1 MKVISIKGG
10 TMSYLFFM
18 VIKLCWQA
26 FLCLKCNLIAIANL
40 GSGCAIET
48 SNLDT
53 DISEMNFVGFKRSD
67 KKLKWCTN
75 LWKYAKFWIFAKK
88 CFYTN
93 LRKPPKIPHK
103 LLEGAP
109 KLSWSHVIL
118 QGLQTIYKQ
127 SASSATV

>member
-40 GSGCAIET
+40 GSGYAIET

-53 DISEMNFVGFKRSD
+53 DISEMNFVGCKRSD
-67 KKLKWCTN
+67 KKLK
-75 LWKYAKFWIFAKK
+75 
-88 CFYTN
+88 
-93 LRKPPKIPHK
+93 
-103 LLEGAP
+103 
-109 KLSWSHVIL
+109 
-118 QGLQTIYKQ
+118 
-127 SASSATV
+127 